1 MKTQNICPSKQ
12 LALPGILALAA
23 FFLCLSG
30 QAFAIDPA
38 IKQLASELRPLIK
51 QRHATP
57 IQTVL
62 ARHQL
67 SFKTNFT
74 LMIRGE
80 DAEDIDP
87 FAHTKRP
94 KSVTADEWLALK
106 RSPLDFVSENGRLEI
121 SLHDLDGDG
130 KRDLIVESY
139 IGGTG
144 LFSGVYTLRRKGA
157 HFEATP
163 VKPNADDSLYTI
175 NGRGSN
181 QEGTWIR
188 LQNKIYLAYRDG
200 NYGYDELIL
209 LAPFSTGGNS
219 QKSLQVNYRYHNQII
234 TPEETPENKVDP
246 NLQKILQKALDNV
259 DRHPGKTWPACP
271 VNGNTSPDENPG
283 WPWFGASHY
292 TIDVVADFP
301 VWVNGQC
308 GAARLINFKSSYLN
322 THTLN
327 SLSYLPSANAESMDF
342 EITTQRRAIS
352 INH

>member
-1 MKTQNICPSKQ
+1 MASPR
-12 LALPGILALAA
+12 ILALAA

-38 IKQLASELRPLIK
+38 IKQLASELRPLVK
-51 QRHATP
+51 QGHATP
-57 IQTVL
+57 LKTVL

-67 SFKTNFT
+67 SFKSNFT

-80 DAEDIDP
+80 DADAEDIDP

-106 RSPLDFVSENGRLEI
+106 RSPLGFVSENGRLEI

-139 IGGTG
+139 LGGTG

-157 HFEATP
+157 RFEATLA
-163 VKPNADDSLYTI
+163 KPGADDSLYTI
-175 NGRGSN
+175 NGRGSD

-200 NYGYDELIL
+200 SYGYDILSL

-219 QKSLQVNYRYHNQII
+219 KKTLQVNYRYHNQII
-234 TPEETPENKVDP
+234 TPAETPDKKVAP
-246 NLQKILQKALDNV
+246 NIQKILQKALDDV

-271 VNGNTSPDENPG
+271 VIGNTTPDENPG

-301 VWVNGQC
+301 IWVNGQC
-308 GAARLINFKSSYLN
+308 GAARLTNFKSSYLN

-327 SLSYLPSANAESMDF
+327 SLSYLPSANAESIDF
-342 EITTQRRAIS
+342 EITTQRRALS